1 MTAVS
6 PHDPTTGPT
15 GPTALPQLEFDE
27 LLVQLVHRAQ
37 NLMGTQNRLRGLLA
51 ANTAIIG
58 DLDLP
63 VALRH
68 IVEAARD
75 LLDARYAAIGVLAP
89 AGGLEQFVH
98 VGMEEGLVERIGHLP
113 TGKGLLGALIDD
125 PQPIRL
131 RSIGD
136 DPRSVGFPAGHPPM
150 SSFLGVPIRVR
161 DEVFGNLYL
170 AEARSGCFSEDDEQ
184 VAVALA
190 ATAGVVIENARLFEQ
205 TRRRQEWLQAS
216 MEIQQ
221 RLLAVDGPDPL
232 QLIADRARALA
243 EADLV
248 TIVLPCADATQL
260 QVEVAAGEG
269 APALSGYVYPAKD
282 TMAALAL
289 TAAQPVMSPDVA
301 ADARFVFHP
310 TRTLDVGPAM
320 MIPLTDATGVRGVL
334 AVARARGR
342 RWFDEADL
350 DMATAF
356 AAHAAVALGLAAA
369 RVDQERV
376 RLLEDRNRIAHDLH
390 DHVIQRLFAAGM
402 SLQGVPGLDD
412 AERLARV
419 DGVIDD
425 IDDVI
430 AQIRS
435 TIFGLRGA
443 LGPQL

>member
-6 PHDPTTGPT
+6 PNEPTTDPTT
-15 GPTALPQLEFDE
+15 LPQLEFDE
-27 LLVQLVHRAQ
+27 LLVQLIRRAQ

-68 IVEAARD
+68 IVEAARE
-75 LLDARYAAIGVLAP
+75 LVDARYGALGVLAP

-98 VGMEEGLVERIGHLP
+98 VGMEEGLVERI
-113 TGKGLLGALIDD
+113 D
-125 PQPIRL
+125 P
-131 RSIGD
+131 
-136 DPRSVGFPAGHPPM
+136 SVGFPAGHPPM

-170 AEARSGCFSEDDEQ
+170 AEARSGRFSEDDEQ

-190 ATAGVVIENARLFEQ
+190 ATAGVVIENARLFDQ
-205 TRRRQEWLQAS
+205 ARRRHEWLQAS

-232 QLIADRARALA
+232 QLIADRARLLA
-243 EADLV
+243 DADLV
-248 TIVLPCADATQL
+248 TVVLPGADATQL
-260 QVEVAAGEG
+260 RVEVAAGEG
-269 APALSGYVYPAKD
+269 AATLSGYVYPAAD
-282 TMAALAL
+282 TMVAFALA
-289 TAAQPVMSPDVA
+289 AAQPVMSADVA
-301 ADARFVFHP
+301 ADVRFVFHP
-310 TRTLDVGPAM
+310 TRPLDVGPAM
-320 MIPLTDATGVRGVL
+320 MIPLTGATGVRGVL
-334 AVARARGR
+334 GVARARGR

-369 RVDQERV
+369 RADQERV

-402 SLQGVPGLDD
+402 KLQGVPGHGVD
-412 AERLARV
+412 ERLARV

-443 LGPQL
+443 LGPQLT